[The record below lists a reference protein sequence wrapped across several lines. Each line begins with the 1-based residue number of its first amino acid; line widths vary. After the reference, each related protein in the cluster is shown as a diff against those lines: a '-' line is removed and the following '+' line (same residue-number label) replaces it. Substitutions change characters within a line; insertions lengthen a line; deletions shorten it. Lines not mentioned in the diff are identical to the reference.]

1 MSEKLN
7 LLAVNQDEELTG
19 RTWPRHGE
27 DCMQPKIH
35 SLEALNELGS
45 GRMRNLC
52 PCLFLGS
59 FALQKRKTK
68 QKKMEEISLF
78 FLFFFKSLW
87 T

>member
-35 SLEALNELGS
+35 SLEALNE
-45 GRMRNLC
+45 
-52 PCLFLGS
+52 
-59 FALQKRKTK
+59 
-68 QKKMEEISLF
+68 
-78 FLFFFKSLW
+78 
-87 T
+87 